1 MKSNTNTL
9 FLALFLCMVISL
21 DVCRG
26 QSSKEITNS
35 IGMKLVRIP
44 KGKFMMGSPMNEQ
57 GRYERELQHEVIISK
72 DFYMGVH
79 EVTQAQY
86 LKVMES
92 NPSFWQGRKV
102 ENEKE
107 TLNHPVEQVTWNDA
121 VAFCKRLSELPEEV
135 KAGRVYRLPTE
146 AEWEYAC
153 RAKKKTALYF
163 GEVSQTADNH
173 LWYRFNSGGQTKPVG
188 SKKCNAWG
196 LYDMHGN
203 VWEWCNDFYG
213 EYPSS
218 RMTDPVGPKDGLER
232 IFRGGSCAEEFTEC
246 RSANRGRFEP
256 TFKSFYHGFRV
267 AMSSPPNSN
276 DIASAPINGP
286 RLWTSSD
293 GKFKVQATL
302 VERTEDSIQIK
313 RVDNGKVITVLIDKL
328 SEADTAYLMQLPME
342 TNESDSSGC

>member
-1 MKSNTNTL
+1 M
-9 FLALFLCMVISL
+9 SL

-92 NPSFWQGRKV
+92 NPSFCQGRKV

-135 KAGRVYRLPTE
+135 
-146 AEWEYAC
+146 
-153 RAKKKTALYF
+153 
-163 GEVSQTADNH
+163 
-173 LWYRFNSGGQTKPVG
+173 
-188 SKKCNAWG
+188 
-196 LYDMHGN
+196 
-203 VWEWCNDFYG
+203 
-213 EYPSS
+213 
-218 RMTDPVGPKDGLER
+218 
-232 IFRGGSCAEEFTEC
+232 
-246 RSANRGRFEP
+246 
-256 TFKSFYHGFRV
+256 
-267 AMSSPPNSN
+267 
-276 DIASAPINGP
+276 
-286 RLWTSSD
+286 
-293 GKFKVQATL
+293 
-302 VERTEDSIQIK
+302 
-313 RVDNGKVITVLIDKL
+313 
-328 SEADTAYLMQLPME
+328 
-342 TNESDSSGC
+342 